1 MVNNKIYGEVYL
13 GIPLNA
19 PYEDGILV
27 RNPSGVNMVP
37 KVKSKE
43 GNTIP
48 YFQWE
53 RQKFN
58 SDGGQKQVNKGRP
71 ILYHTDEERLA
82 ARKLYAQRSY
92 QKKKARLAQERQ
104 EMARK
109 RQEQIDNIILTGG
122 M

>member
-27 RNPSGVNMVP
+27 RNPDGVNMIP

-43 GNTIP
+43 GTTIP
-48 YFQWE
+48 YFKWE

-58 SDGGQKQVNKGRP
+58 SDGERKQANKGRP
-71 ILYHTDEERLA
+71 SLYHTDEERA
-82 ARKLYAQRSY
+82 TARKLYAQRSY

-104 EMARK
+104 E
-109 RQEQIDNIILTGG
+109 QIDNIILTGDI
-122 M
+122 